1 MLVKRNLMLR
11 YGILPGTSIPC
22 PSGSIILGKS
32 AVPDLPL
39 PFPVVKLEKIAK
51 SFAVSFWY
59 DQSSGMIGTSNAIIP
74 FLLPAL
80 GSGQSFG
87 AASFGNRANTAKI

>member
-22 PSGSIILGKS
+22 PFDSIILGKS
-32 AVPDLPL
+32 AVLDLTL
-39 PFPVVKLEKIAK
+39 PFPVVKWEKIAK
-51 SFAVSFWY
+51 SFAVWFWWG
-59 DQSSGMIGTSNAIIP
+59 QSSGMIGTSNAIIP

-80 GSGQSFG
+80 GYGQFFG